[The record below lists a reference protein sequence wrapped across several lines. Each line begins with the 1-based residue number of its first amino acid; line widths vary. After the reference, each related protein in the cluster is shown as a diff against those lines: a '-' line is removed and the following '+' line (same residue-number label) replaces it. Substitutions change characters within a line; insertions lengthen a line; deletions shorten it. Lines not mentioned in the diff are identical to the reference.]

1 MDMFTSY
8 GHINLLH
15 PEFIWPQKL
24 IFFVRSAE
32 EGIVFCMIQVRFHIV
47 HNRCSLKK
55 KKKKK
60 SIWSHDLI
68 IYSKW
73 PPMTASKSQLSH
85 FKSHCESQ
93 KSHLMSVKV
102 KSVIYKSNLFLS

>member
-1 MDMFTSY
+1 MNHEVGVSLTMLNIPRIL
-8 GHINLLH
+8 GCLINLLH

-60 SIWSHDLI
+60 I
-68 IYSKW
+68 
-73 PPMTASKSQLSH
+73 
-85 FKSHCESQ
+85 
-93 KSHLMSVKV
+93 HLVT
-102 KSVIYKSNLFLS
+102 